1 MKITNGFVESQSSLS
16 ETEEDGEPTRWR
28 EEEEEPPIP
37 GPGRRGGVPKPV
49 PTGVYQP
56 GEDKFVLL

>member
-37 GPGRRGGVPKPV
+37 GPGRRGGVTKASAYR
-49 PTGVYQP
+49 GVSARR
-56 GEDKFVLL
+56 G